1 MCFYKTYF
9 PRDYFHYLFNIPQI
23 KTAKSFGQFRIS
35 LLFTYIF
42 SAHNPI
48 ILEGCIITH
57 GLMMCKL
64 FLCDTFQPR
73 LVPIAVVQIMVG
85 IAMGPSVFG
94 RVAPEF
100 YHMFANPASLSALS
114 GVSTIAVLLF
124 GLTIGLHLGPDL
136 FRDKGRSFS
145 LVVTARIATP
155 MCWVFRAGSGS
166 WFVILRNSPLE

>member
-1 MCFYKTYF
+1 MDST
-9 PRDYFHYLFNIPQI
+9 
-23 KTAKSFGQFRIS
+23 
-35 LLFTYIF
+35 LLFLVL
-42 SAHNPI
+42 ALVI
-48 ILEGCIITH
+48 IVLPMVARRCLALKG
-57 GLMMCKL
+57 
-64 FLCDTFQPR
+64 

-136 FRDKGRSFS
+136 FRDKVASS
-145 LVVTARIATP
+145 LSWLPRISQRQW
-155 MCWVFRAGSGS
+155 CWVFRAGSGS
-166 WFVILRNSPLE
+166 WFVILRNS